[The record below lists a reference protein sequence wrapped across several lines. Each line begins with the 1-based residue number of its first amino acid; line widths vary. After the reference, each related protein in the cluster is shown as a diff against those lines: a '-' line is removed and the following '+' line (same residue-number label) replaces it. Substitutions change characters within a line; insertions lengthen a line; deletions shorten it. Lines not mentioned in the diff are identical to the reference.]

1 MAVKYADGSDS
12 DAGRVIQVV
21 TSQFTTVISVA
32 SNSGFLNT
40 TLYGSITPKSTSNKI
55 LVTFSIGRLSGPSNS
70 VAARIRRTV
79 TVSGSQT
86 HTVIGTHTGSGN
98 WQQASFQNYGQGPV
112 NDDHAD
118 GQTFMWLDSPSTTG
132 NIDYYLQLYGQNNGT
147 VYINRTQN
155 ANDTD
160 QPYASRTGSSVI
172 LQEIAA

>member
-1 MAVKYADGSDS
+1 MAIYYGDGSNS
-12 DAGRVIQVV
+12 GAGRVVQVV
-21 TSQFTTVISVA
+21 TAQFTTVISVA

-40 TLYGSITPKSTSNKI
+40 TLYGSITPKSTSNKV
-55 LVTFSIGRLSGPSNS
+55 LVTFSLGRVSGPSDS

-86 HTVIGTHTGSGN
+86 HTTIGTHTGSGN
-98 WQQASFQNYGQGPV
+98 FQPASFQNYGRGPI

-118 GQTFMWLDSPSTTG
+118 GQTFMWLDSPNTTSRC
-132 NIDYYLQLYGQNNGT
+132 DYYLQLYGQDNGT

-155 ANDTD
+155 TNNTD